1 MKRQKRPSRL
11 SWLFLFSLLWLS
23 LVSGPVHGAELVS
36 PNTTTSETNETQ
48 PLGNSK
54 SPLDALKDSWS
65 KLKDEL
71 KASSADSEAL
81 LSLLEEAWIEIDEL
95 NSLLTQSIELSST
108 WKTISENLAHILDSQ
123 DKAHKKEI
131 LRLETE
137 RGWWIVGTVASSILA
152 VGLGFAWLLK

>member
-1 MKRQKRPSRL
+1 
-11 SWLFLFSLLWLS
+11 
-23 LVSGPVHGAELVS
+23 
-36 PNTTTSETNETQ
+36 
-48 PLGNSK
+48 
-54 SPLDALKDSWS
+54 LDALKDSWS

>member
-1 MKRQKRPSRL
+1 MKRQKRFSNLSRWAFFVCL
-11 SWLFLFSLLWLS
+11 SLL
-23 LVSGPVHGAELVS
+23 VVIGQARGAELVS

-65 KLKDEL
+65 KLKDEF
-71 KASSADSEAL
+71 KESSEDSEKL
-81 LSLLEEAWIEIDEL
+81 LSLLEEAWIETDEL
-95 NSLLTQSIELSST
+95 NSFLVLSMEQSSDL
-108 WKTISENLAHILDSQ
+108 KRISENLKNALEAQ
-123 DKAHKKEI
+123 DNAHKKEI

>member
-1 MKRQKRPSRL
+1 MKRQKRFSNAPRWAFFVCL
-11 SWLFLFSLLWLS
+11 SLL
-23 LVSGPVHGAELVS
+23 VVIGQARGAELVS

>member
-11 SWLFLFSLLWLS
+11 SLLFLFSLLWLS
-23 LVSGPVHGAELVS
+23 LATGPVHGAELVS
-36 PNTTTSETNETQ
+36 PNTIASSSNETDT
-48 PLGNSK
+48 LRNTET
-54 SPLDALKDSWS
+54 PLDNLKLFLSQ
-65 KLKDEL
+65 LKDEF
-71 KASSADSEAL
+71 KESSEDSEKL
-81 LSLLEEAWIEIDEL
+81 LSLLEEAWIETDEL
-95 NSLLTQSIELSST
+95 NSFLEQSMAQSSDL
-108 WKTISENLAHILDSQ
+108 KSISENLKNALEAQ